1 MFIIN
6 FHAWLLFSPSR
17 GLQSFCKFVDQLW
30 LPLTYRQSL
39 LRELCA
45 SEQTFVLE
53 TTDLIMNI
61 IKSKCKTNYSH
72 PLFPNLKLIYSD
84 PIDIVKSASFWLF
97 NSQDPII
104 NSLFNRTHKKSY
116 IRIWLSC
123 IRAYEIFLRS

>member
-6 FHAWLLFSPSR
+6 FHAWLLLEDYSKKV
-17 GLQSFCKFVDQLW
+17 SFCKFVDQLW

-45 SEQTFVLE
+45 SEQTSVLE

-84 PIDIVKSASFWLF
+84 PIDIVKNALF
-97 NSQDPII
+97 
-104 NSLFNRTHKKSY
+104 
-116 IRIWLSC
+116 
-123 IRAYEIFLRS
+123 